1 MGSILVPRHETEDK
15 IILGKQ
21 VPKQKKVSRITSSIM
36 SILYIVPNPRNKI
49 ESDMGGILVAEY
61 ETEDII
67 MGRIYLYPNTRQK
80 RDVRFYEP
88 QPRFSKTH
96 VKSSA
101 RV

>member
-1 MGSILVPRHETEDK
+1 
-15 IILGKQ
+15 
-21 VPKQKKVSRITSSIM
+21 M

-49 ESDMGGILVAEY
+49 ESDMGGILTLVAEY

-80 RDVRFYEP
+80 IDVRFYEP
-88 QPRFSKTH
+88 QLRFSKTH